1 MRDCTHARLLG
12 YWVWCSA
19 GEHCACNH
27 CTHTRRARVWRGHD
41 SGEYD
46 LGITRVFIVFDGPS
60 SNIVWYRLQLA
71 AAKPK
76 RDERPFGIAD
86 ADAECKC
93 WLRPGTTEHIFKTH
107 GLELKLT
114 HIFNARAAVSSVRV
128 EGVEGAHWVNSE
140 QFQRWDPT
148 TDSAACDDEKEVRT
162 HTDTDTHN
170 QTPAVFSARVVVARP
185 CSRGLL

>member
-1 MRDCTHARLLG
+1 MQPLHTHPASKNLAR
-12 YWVWCSA
+12 
-19 GEHCACNH
+19 
-27 CTHTRRARVWRGHD
+27 TRFGRVRSGHH
-41 SGEYD
+41 SCFYR
-46 LGITRVFIVFDGPS
+46 IRWSVT
-60 SNIVWYRLQLA
+60 NIVWYRLQLA